1 MPNRIE
7 GEWCKLKLDILEL
20 FYLFYFTK
28 KGRASTI
35 AAFFLE
41 LPAIAIDIIFTSIE
55 FDQKVILHFI
65 STRKNM
71 SEATVLA
78 TSETPEPAQEGGTS
92 TGRSAMQTKTP
103 GTKTSTKPG
112 RLGLRQLHRFNRRGL
127 ELTELRKEGE
137 FCLESLQLFF
147 LAKMDL
153 WKFRAG
159 HAFFEFF
166 FLGGGDTHTHTCF
179 LPLKK
184 EGHVNFQLISGVGGA
199 KTCGSDI

>member
-55 FDQKVILHFI
+55 FGSKSHTSFYFHQK
-65 STRKNM
+65 KM

-92 TGRSAMQTKTP
+92 TGRSAM
-103 GTKTSTKPG
+103 
-112 RLGLRQLHRFNRRGL
+112 
-127 ELTELRKEGE
+127 
-137 FCLESLQLFF
+137 
-147 LAKMDL
+147 
-153 WKFRAG
+153 
-159 HAFFEFF
+159 
-166 FLGGGDTHTHTCF
+166 
-179 LPLKK
+179 
-184 EGHVNFQLISGVGGA
+184 
-199 KTCGSDI
+199 